1 MKKVKSKEKSI
12 NKSKG
17 KSDKA
22 QAEMVLKS
30 LKKEIKTMKLEA
42 KAVQNAI
49 QDEQKAIATKKA
61 EFEKQ
66 QQSSQKKNLRGHEL
80 VKLSQLRQLGYKDE
94 VIMKHLQQ
102 ENQVLS
108 RLFKEKQQDRKNLA
122 ANIQKMK
129 DMNQQS
135 ERAISV
141 AEIQLK
147 KILEENTKEKALLD
161 EAELKLYA
169 AENKVKHTRGMNKT
183 VAITNKEPLRNSIK
197 DIVNEVKTRCK
208 DKEVVKMVLKIAGK
222 CLAADMDSSSAILKG
237 DDGDESDSSISVEIS
252 SCSSDDDD

>member
-22 QAEMVLKS
+22 QAETVLKA
-30 LKKEIKTMKLEA
+30 LKKEIKAMKLEA
-42 KAVQNAI
+42 KALQNAI
-49 QDEQKAIATKKA
+49 EDEQKALATKKA
-61 EFEKQ
+61 EIEKQ

-147 KILEENTKEKALLD
+147 KVLEENTKEKALLD

-169 AENKVKHTRGMNKT
+169 AENKVKHRRGMNKT

-208 DKEVVKMVLKIAGK
+208 DKEVVKMVLKVAGK
-222 CLAADMDSSSAILKG
+222 CLAYDMDTSGVGLKG
-237 DDGDESDSSISVEIS
+237 DDGNESDSSISVEIS
-252 SCSSDDDD
+252 SCSSADDD